1 MLGGKFNPDWSSDG
15 SVWEAWRR
23 TCQPGS
29 SARRIYSS
37 VRPAFVTH
45 AKNHLTSH
53 ILPGVDF
60 FFANDT
66 SASIDFCSAP
76 HAHNQQGH
84 FFSDWRTIGALYP
97 VLSPAKAAG
106 FLDIRIPSH
115 YYYGS
120 TPQYTY
126 GWDPINLELKDVDP
140 MEVPWEDKVDMVFW
154 RGATTGGGNHPP
166 GFSPHYHR
174 HRFVRMASDASK
186 TPKVVTFAYPP
197 SSTTNWASVEVPVG
211 DLNQDVLDAAFVKV
225 TAADNYPGGLA
236 ALKRDHRF
244 SDSVPLG
251 AHWGYKYLV
260 DLDGMSYSGRFFAF
274 LASDSVP
281 VKATVY
287 KEFFSDWIQPWY
299 VMTACESSCS
309 AFF

>member
-1 MLGGKFNPDWSSDG
+1 M
-15 SVWEAWRR
+15 
-23 TCQPGS
+23 
-29 SARRIYSS
+29 
-37 VRPAFVTH
+37 
-45 AKNHLTSH
+45 
-53 ILPGVDF
+53 
-60 FFANDT
+60 NDT
-66 SASIDFCSAP
+66 SANIDFCSIP

-97 VLSPAKAAG
+97 VFSPAKANG

-126 GWDPINLELKDVDP
+126 GWDPVNLELKDVDP
-140 MEVPWEDKVDMVFW
+140 MEIPWDDKVDKVFW

-166 GFSPHYHR
+166 GFSPQYHR
-174 HRFVRMASDASK
+174 HRFVRMASDTSD
-186 TPKVVTFAYPP
+186 TQKVVTFAYPP
-197 SSTTNWASVEVPVG
+197 SSTTNWVSVGVPVG
-211 DLNQDVLDAAFVKV
+211 DLNEDVLDAAFVKL
-225 TAADNYPGGLA
+225 TAVESYPGGLT
-236 ALKRDHRF
+236 ALKKDHKF

-260 DLDGMSYSGRFFAF
+260 DLDGMSYSGRFLAF

-281 VKATVY
+281 IKATVY

-299 VMTACESSCS
+299 VLTLPRKYSHYSITFQGPFHS
-309 AFF
+309 VIFVVQRNLQYRSVFLGPTTVGDRGL

>member
-1 MLGGKFNPDWSSDG
+1 L
-15 SVWEAWRR
+15 
-23 TCQPGS
+23 
-29 SARRIYSS
+29 
-37 VRPAFVTH
+37 RPAFV
-45 AKNHLTSH
+45 AQSKNRFVPDITG
-53 ILPGVDF
+53 PGEDF
-60 FFANDT
+60 TFVNDT
-66 SASIDFCSAP
+66 SANVDFCLLP
-76 HAHNQQGH
+76 YAHNQQGH

-97 VLSPAKAAG
+97 VFSPAKANG

-140 MEVPWEDKVDMVFW
+140 MENPWEHKADKVFW

-166 GFSPHYHR
+166 GFAPQYHR
-174 HRFVRMASDASK
+174 HRFLRKSSDTSE
-186 TPKVVTFAYPP
+186 TTRVVTFADPT
-197 SSTTNWASVEVPVG
+197 SLTTPKWVSVEVPVG
-211 DLNQDVLDAAFVKV
+211 TLNKDVMDAAFVKV
-225 TAADNYPGGLA
+225 ASADNYPGGLEG
-236 ALKRDHRF
+236 LRRDHRF

-260 DLDGMSYSGRFFAF
+260 DLDGMSYSGRFLAF

-281 VKATVY
+281 IKATVY

-299 VMTACESSCS
+299 VMSSSVCVS
-309 AFF
+309 YSIIFQGPFHSVVFVIQRNLQYRSLFLGPTKVGDSGV